1 MEVVNQDCYLYLY
14 TQKEHQSEV
23 EYIKRFQN
31 TIYAI
36 NGSGGLAGATMCGF
50 NLVCQEQGINYAVL
64 PPAIEQDGKMIP
76 NPKKASLNA
85 EAQERYLAALA
96 ASALHNNWHGQ
107 IKNEIKK
114 LWVTQ
119 RLDITSFQRI

>member
-1 MEVVNQDCYLYLY
+1 M
-14 TQKEHQSEV
+14 
-23 EYIKRFQN
+23 
-31 TIYAI
+31 
-36 NGSGGLAGATMCGF
+36 AGATVRGL
-50 NLVCQEQGINYAVL
+50 NLVCLERGINYEAL
-64 PPAIEQDGKMIP
+64 PPEIEQDGEMIL
-76 NPKKASLNA
+76 NPKKAALNA
-85 EAQERYLAALA
+85 ETQERYLAALA